1 MADTIREQ
9 KCFFVNDKKMVF
21 LHVYCISPESSLS
34 PFKDMNVTITFDEV
48 VDNNTVSYIAASPP
62 DYRSSFTGSGMP
74 WTNWKQAFD
83 NTPNKGTI
91 DVGGASGTIQIVY
104 PNSFYSGLGTV
115 IIGPTLYLNYTS
127 GGEERRK
134 AIRLSDGVPY
144 RLLSY
149 PMKFT
154 KPRKNVMFY
163 DGTWDLPV
171 RTQEQILRSARYPE
185 TNQMS
190 QNFWGFKPP
199 V

>member
-1 MADTIREQ
+1 MA
-9 KCFFVNDKKMVF
+9 KCFFVNDKRMVF
-21 LHVYCISPESSLS
+21 IHVYCISSEST
-34 PFKDMNVTITFDEV
+34 PHKDMNVTITFDEV
-48 VDNNTVSYIAASPP
+48 VDDGVVSYIAPSPP
-62 DYRSSFTGSGMP
+62 DYRTSFTGSGMP
-74 WTNWKQAFD
+74 WTNWKQAFE

-91 DVGGASGTIQIVY
+91 DVTAANATVQIVY

-127 GGEERRK
+127 GGQERRK
-134 AIRLSDGVPY
+134 AIRLSDGIPY

-163 DGTWDLPV
+163 DGIWDLPV
-171 RTQEQILRSARYPE
+171 RTQEQILRGAGYPD
-185 TNQMS
+185 TNNMS
-190 QNFWGFKPP
+190 SNFWSLKPP

>member
-1 MADTIREQ
+1 
-9 KCFFVNDKKMVF
+9 MVF
-21 LHVYCISPESSLS
+21 LHVYCISPESTPSTH
-34 PFKDMNVTITFDEV
+34 KDMNVTIEFEEV
-48 VDNNTVSYIAASPP
+48 VDDGIVSYIAPSPP

-91 DVGGASGTIQIVY
+91 DITAANATVKIVY

-127 GGEERRK
+127 GGQDRRK

-163 DGTWDLPV
+163 DGIWDLPV
-171 RTQEQILRSARYPE
+171 RTQEQILLSAGYPD
-185 TNQMS
+185 TNHMS
-190 QNFWGFKPP
+190 PNFWGLKPP